1 MEKTK
6 NTKTRSRIK
15 SVKLWVTIW
24 SMAMITYI
32 VVAGKTDFYGVAKL
46 LCSVTLSYVVANVA
60 QKAIYKKYDYDTN
73 LSSEV
78 E

>member
-1 MEKTK
+1 MT
-6 NTKTRSRIK
+6 
-15 SVKLWVTIW
+15 
-24 SMAMITYI
+24 MITYI
-32 VVAGKTDFYGVAKL
+32 VRAGKPDFYGGAQL
-46 LCSVTLSYVVANVA
+46 LCSVPLSYVVANVA